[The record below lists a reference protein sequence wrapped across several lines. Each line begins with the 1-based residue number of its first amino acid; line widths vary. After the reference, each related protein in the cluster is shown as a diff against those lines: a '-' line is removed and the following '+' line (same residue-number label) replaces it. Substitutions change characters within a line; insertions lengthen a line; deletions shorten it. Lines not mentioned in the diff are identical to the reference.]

1 MELASAS
8 LEHPLLRCADRIASA
23 LDDVAKV
30 DPLYLPIPDKAA
42 ALVRLARAEERL
54 HELRLRVLA
63 CADDVALE
71 AGARS
76 PGAWLAHQTRSD
88 RGEAMAAERLAEAL
102 TMRWRQVRSALTAG
116 EVTRGQARVIV
127 QALDELPDDL
137 DPELRL
143 KAEAHLLAEAGH
155 FDPPRLRVLGRKVL
169 EVLAPDLAEEE
180 ERRRLEAEERAARR
194 STLLSMRVRGDGST
208 DIRIR
213 MPDHV
218 AARLK
223 TYLESMTGPR
233 HHAVRA
239 VRADDE
245 VASLPYPR
253 RLGEAFCALLERLPA
268 QLLPQH
274 GGTATSVMVTIPF
287 HELRS
292 GLGAADLGTGDRIT
306 AGQARRLACN
316 ADLIPVVLG
325 GASEVLDLG
334 RTRRTFSPAQRRAMA
349 IRDKKC
355 RTEGCS
361 IPAAWSEAHHWRPWS
376 RGGRTDLEDGVLLC
390 PWHHHRAHDPAY
402 DLSRLPSGDVRFHL
416 RR

>member
-1 MELASAS
+1 MELASPS
-8 LEHPLLRCADRIASA
+8 LEHPVLRCADRIAAA
-23 LDDVAKV
+23 LDDVADV
-30 DPLYLPIPDKAA
+30 DPLYLPTPDKAA
-42 ALVRLARAEERL
+42 ALVRLARVEERL

-63 CADDVALE
+63 SADDVALD

-76 PGAWLAHQTRSD
+76 PGAWLAHQTRSG
-88 RGEAMAAERLAEAL
+88 RGEAMAAQRLAEAL
-102 TMRWRQVRSALTAG
+102 TTRWRQVQSALAAG

-127 QALDELPDDL
+127 QSLDDLPDDL
-137 DPELRL
+137 DPELLR

-180 ERRRLEAEERAARR
+180 ERRRLEEEERAARR
-194 STLLSMRVRGDGST
+194 TTRLIMRVRGDGST
-208 DIRIR
+208 DIHIR
-213 MPDHV
+213 VPDHV
-218 AARLK
+218 ASRLK

-233 HHAVRA
+233 HQAF
-239 VRADDE
+239 RADDE
-245 VASLPYPR
+245 VANLPYPR

-274 GGTATSVMVTIPF
+274 GGTATTVMVTIPF
-287 HELRS
+287 DELRS

-316 ADLIPVVLG
+316 AHLIPVVLG

-334 RTRRTFSPAQRRAMA
+334 RTRRTFSPAQRKAMA
-349 IRDKKC
+349 IRDKEC
-355 RTEGCS
+355 RTEGCT
-361 IPAAWSEAHHWRPWS
+361 IPAAWCEAHHWQPWS

-402 DLSRLPSGDVRFHL
+402 DLSRLPNGDVRFN
-416 RR
+416 RRR

>member
-8 LEHPLLRCADRIASA
+8 LEHPLLRCADRVHSA
-23 LDDVAKV
+23 LDDVADV
-30 DPLYLPIPDKAA
+30 DPLYLPTPDKAA
-42 ALVRLARAEERL
+42 ALLQLARAEERL

-63 CADDVALE
+63 GADDVAQD

-76 PGAWLAHQTRSD
+76 SGAWLAHQTRSG
-88 RGEAMAAERLAEAL
+88 RGEAMAAQRLAEAL
-102 TMRWRQVRSALTAG
+102 ATRWHQVRSALAAG
-116 EVTRGQARVIV
+116 EITRGQARVIV
-127 QALDELPDDL
+127 QSLDELPDDL

-155 FDPPRLRVLGRKVL
+155 FDPPRLRVLGRKIL

-194 STLLSMRVRGDGST
+194 ATLLTMRVRGDGST

-213 MPDHV
+213 VPDHV

-233 HHAVRA
+233 HRAARA

-245 VASLPYPR
+245 VANLPYPR
-253 RLGEAFCALLERLPA
+253 RLGEAFCALLERLPSK
-268 QLLPQH
+268 LLPQH
-274 GGTATSVMVTIPF
+274 GGTATTVMVTIPF
-287 HELRS
+287 EELRS

-306 AGQARRLACN
+306 AGQARRLACS

-325 GASEVLDLG
+325 GDSEILDLG

-349 IRDKKC
+349 IRDKEC
-355 RTEGCS
+355 RTEGCT
-361 IPAAWSEAHHWRPWS
+361 IPAAWCEAHHRDKWS
-376 RGGRTDLEDGVLLC
+376 RGGKTNLADGVLLC

-402 DLSRLPSGDVRFHL
+402 DLSRLPNGDVRFN
-416 RR
+416 RRR

>member
-8 LEHPLLRCADRIASA
+8 LEHPLLRCADRIATA
-23 LDDVAKV
+23 LDDVAET
-30 DPLYLPIPDKAA
+30 DPMYLPTPDKAA
-42 ALVRLARAEERL
+42 ALVQLARAEERL

-76 PGAWLAHQTRSD
+76 AGAWLAHQTRSG

-102 TMRWRQVRSALTAG
+102 ATRWPQVRSALASG
-116 EVTRGQARVIV
+116 AVTRGQARVIV
-127 QALDELPDDL
+127 QSLDELPDDL
-137 DPELRL
+137 DPELRR

-155 FDPPRLRVLGRKVL
+155 FDPARLRVLGRKVL

-180 ERRRLEAEERAARR
+180 ERRRLQAEERAARR

-213 MPDHV
+213 VPDHV

-239 VRADDE
+239 VRSDDE
-245 VASLPYPR
+245 VSNLPYPR
-253 RLGEAFCALLERLPA
+253 RLGEAFCALLERLPSR
-268 QLLPQH
+268 LLPQH
-274 GGTATSVMVTIPF
+274 GGTATTVMVTIPF
-287 HELRS
+287 EELRS
-292 GLGAADLGTGDRIT
+292 GLGAADLGSGDRIT

-316 ADLIPVVLG
+316 ADLVPVVLG

-349 IRDKKC
+349 IRDKRC

-361 IPAAWSEAHHWRPWS
+361 IPAAWCEAHHWKPWS
-376 RGGRTDLEDGVLLC
+376 RGGKTDLEDGLLLC

-402 DLSRLPSGDVRFHL
+402 DLSRLPNGDVRFN
-416 RR
+416 RRR